1 MPPEARRSSRPPAR
15 DTLPCAAERPHA
27 SKLGAA
33 AFALIDDLAAP
44 AELGQSGRQWR
55 RPCGCAQTRG
65 QVPEERSVTHPP
77 ALQEESPG
85 MRRFV
90 PQRVLPSAWRQMRR
104 DRDAMGPSVGDLSAG
119 EFAPGEPHDRRAE
132 AETSGEP
139 IVEELKLGLRV
150 RIGNRKERVHRI
162 KISRFDLAGPIPAA
176 WMTKQEE

>member
-1 MPPEARRSSRPPAR
+1 MAPEARRSSRPPTR
-15 DTLPCAAERPHA
+15 DTLPCAPERPHA

-33 AFALIDDLAAP
+33 AFALIDDFAAP
-44 AELGQSGRQWR
+44 AELGQRGRQGR
-55 RPCGCAQTRG
+55 RPRGRAQTRG
-65 QVPEERSVTHPP
+65 QVPEERTVTHPP

-104 DRDAMGPSVGDLSAG
+104 DRDAVGPSVGDLSAC

-139 IVEELKLGLRV
+139 VVEELKLGLRV
-150 RIGNRKERVHRI
+150 RIGKSKERVHRI
-162 KISRFDLAGPIPAA
+162 KISRFDPAGPIPAA
-176 WMTKQEE
+176 RIKKQEE